1 MTQRLKSVHITNYYH
16 KNSGG
21 ISTSYN
27 NLLAAAERHERHIS
41 LIVPGEREEVEEV
54 NPFAKIY
61 YVPAKQS
68 PILDRRYRIMMPWQY
83 MVKDSIIRRILLAER
98 PDMIEVTDKYTLSM
112 IGPMIRMNKFKKI
125 GRPMLVHFSCERMD
139 DNIASFWM
147 HGRVGR
153 WLARRIMGNYNF
165 PNFDFHIANSAY
177 TAEEFYESVGA
188 KNNKRRSSRF
198 MNVCWRFFKAPRV
211 PVEDRIFVCP
221 RGVDTETFT
230 PELKST
236 ETRQMMLE
244 IAGVPED
251 AVLLLYAGRIS
262 PEKNIKLLVEMTRL
276 LAKDTKN
283 DFRLLVAGDGPKSEW
298 LKNQTDKLFPG
309 RIVQLGHLSKDELA
323 GFYANADIFVHPNP
337 KEPFGIA
344 PLEAMAS
351 GVPTVAPNSGGIL
364 SYATNENAW
373 LVEPK
378 ADEFAAAVRDVMAD
392 PVTTAQKVKRALE
405 TARANTREAS
415 TDNLIATYDRIYDD
429 FCARNELFTDIDA
442 VKEFDFMEL
451 VNIA

>member
-1 MTQRLKSVHITNYYH
+1 MAQRLKSVHITNYYH

-27 NLLAAAERHERHIS
+27 NLLTAAARHERQIR
-41 LIVPGEREEVEEV
+41 LIVPGEREEIEEV

-61 YVPAKQS
+61 YVPAKPS
-68 PILDRRYRIMMPWQY
+68 PMFDRRYRVMMPWQY
-83 MVKDSIIRRILLAER
+83 MVKGSIIRQILLEEK

-139 DNIASFWM
+139 DNVASFLFR
-147 HGRVGR
+147 GRIGQ
-153 WLARRIMGNYNF
+153 WLSRQIIGNYNF
-165 PNFDFHIANSAY
+165 PNFDFHIANSAD
-177 TAEEFYESVGA
+177 TADEFYESVGV
-188 KNNKRRSSRF
+188 KNNRGLSGRV
-198 MNVCWRFFKAPRV
+198 MNACWRLFKAPRV
-211 PVEDRIFVCP
+211 AIEDRIFVCP
-221 RGVDTETFT
+221 RGVDITTFT
-230 PELKST
+230 PERKSD
-236 ETRQMMLE
+236 EIRQKMLD
-244 IAGVPED
+244 ISGVPEN

-262 PEKNIKLLVEMTRL
+262 PEKNIDLLVNMMRI
-276 LAKDTKN
+276 LARNAET
-283 DFRLLVAGDGPKSEW
+283 DFRLLIAGDGPKSAW
-298 LKNQTDKLFPG
+298 LKRRTDALFPSK
-309 RIVQLGHLSKDELA
+309 IIQLGHLSKDELA
-323 GFYANADIFVHPNP
+323 GFYANVDIFVHPNP

-378 ADEFAAAVRDVMAD
+378 AEEFAAAVHEVITD
-392 PVTTAQKVKRALE
+392 PQATELKVRKALE

-415 TDNLIATYDRIYDD
+415 TDKLIATYDRIYDD
-429 FCARNELFTDIDA
+429 FRSRNELFTDVEA